1 MVWRPTIAS
10 LGPNVAADELPI
22 LAFADQAAWARWL
35 REQPASSPGV
45 WLKIAKK
52 ASGIPTVT
60 HPEALEEAL
69 CHGWI
74 DGQRAPDDESYYRM
88 RFTPRRPRS
97 KWSRVNRESATR
109 LIEQGRMT
117 PAGLAQVEAAKQ
129 DGRWALAYEP
139 QSSATVPEDFQRALD
154 ENPAAREFFAT
165 LRGTRRYSFLYRI
178 ADAKRPET
186 RARRIREFV
195 AMLAEGRT
203 HH

>member
-1 MVWRPTIAS
+1 MPR
-10 LGPNVAADELPI
+10 DDLPI
-22 LAFADQAAWARWL
+22 LEFADREAWARWL
-35 REQPASSPGV
+35 QDEHDGAPGV

-52 ASGIPTVT
+52 ASGITTVT

-69 CHGWI
+69 CCGWI
-74 DGQRAPDDESYYRM
+74 DGQRAPHDETYFLQ
-88 RFTPRRPRS
+88 RFTPRGPRS
-97 KWSRVNRESATR
+97 KWSQINRDKATK
-109 LIEQGRMT
+109 LIEQGRME

-129 DGRWALAYEP
+129 DGRWEAAYPP
-139 QSSATVPEDFQRALD
+139 QSSAAVPEDFQRALD
-154 ENPAAREFFAT
+154 ENPAAKKFFAT
-165 LRGTRRYSFLYRI
+165 LRGTRRYSFIYRI

>member
-1 MVWRPTIAS
+1 MPRD
-10 LGPNVAADELPI
+10 NLPI
-22 LAFADQAAWARWL
+22 LELADRAGWARWL
-35 REQPASSPGV
+35 DAEHDASPGV

-69 CHGWI
+69 CYGWI
-74 DGQRAPDDESYYRM
+74 DGQRAPHDEVYFLQ

-97 KWSRVNRESATR
+97 KWSQVNRQKVLE
-109 LIEQGRMT
+109 LIDRGRMK
-117 PAGLAQVEAAKQ
+117 PAGLAQVEAAQQ
-129 DGRWALAYEP
+129 DGRWEAAYPP
-139 QSSATVPEDFQRALD
+139 QSSLTVPEDFQRALD
-154 ENPAAREFFAT
+154 ENPAAAEFFAT
-165 LRGTRRYSFLYRI
+165 LRGTRRYSFIYRI
-178 ADAKRPET
+178 TDAKRPET

>member
-1 MVWRPTIAS
+1 
-10 LGPNVAADELPI
+10 VAGEELPI
-22 LAFADQAAWARWL
+22 LTFADQAAWAGWL
-35 REQPASSPGV
+35 QEQPQDSPGV
-45 WLKIAKK
+45 WLKFAKK
-52 ASGIPTVT
+52 GSGIPSVT
-60 HPEALEEAL
+60 HAEALEEAL

-74 DGQRAPDDESYYRM
+74 DGQVAPHDDSYYLM

-97 KWSRVNRESATR
+97 KWSRINREKAIQ

-117 PAGLAQVEAAKQ
+117 PAGLAQVQAAKQ
-129 DGRWALAYEP
+129 DGRWEAAYEP

-154 ENPAAREFFAT
+154 ENPAAKEFFQT

-186 RARRIREFV
+186 RARRISEFV

>member
-1 MVWRPTIAS
+1 MP
-10 LGPNVAADELPI
+10 ADDLPI
-22 LAFADQAAWARWL
+22 LEFADRTAWASWL
-35 REQPASSPGV
+35 GEQPASSPGV

-69 CHGWI
+69 CYGWI
-74 DGQRAPDDESYYRM
+74 DGQRAPHDESYYRQ

-97 KWSRVNRESATR
+97 KWSQINREKATK
-109 LIEQGRMT
+109 LIDQGRMK
-117 PAGLAQVEAAKQ
+117 PAGRAEVEAAQ
-129 DGRWALAYEP
+129 RDGRWEAAYAP
-139 QSSATVPEDFQRALD
+139 QSSQAIPEDFQRAL
-154 ENPAAREFFAT
+154 ERNPAAYEFFNT

-186 RARRIREFV
+186 RARRIEQFV

-203 HH
+203 HY

>member
-1 MVWRPTIAS
+1 MPR
-10 LGPNVAADELPI
+10 DDLPI
-22 LAFADQAAWARWL
+22 LEFADREAWARWL
-35 REQPASSPGV
+35 QDEHDGAPGV

-52 ASGIPTVT
+52 ASGITTVT

-69 CHGWI
+69 CRGWI
-74 DGQRAPDDESYYRM
+74 DGQRAPHDETYFLQ
-88 RFTPRRPRS
+88 RFTPRGPRS
-97 KWSRVNRESATR
+97 KWSQINRDKATK
-109 LIEQGRMT
+109 LIEQGRME

-129 DGRWALAYEP
+129 DGRWEAAYPP
-139 QSSATVPEDFQRALD
+139 QSSAAVPEDFQRALD
-154 ENPAAREFFAT
+154 ENPAAKKFFAT
-165 LRGTRRYSFLYRI
+165 LRGTRRYSFIYRI